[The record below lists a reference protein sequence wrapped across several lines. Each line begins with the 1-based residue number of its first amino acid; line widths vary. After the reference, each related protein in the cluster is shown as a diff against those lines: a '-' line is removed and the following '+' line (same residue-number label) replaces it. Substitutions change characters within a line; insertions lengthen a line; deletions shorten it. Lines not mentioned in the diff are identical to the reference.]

1 MNQKYL
7 TMQTLPPTPISDPNI
22 TPFLA
27 DIISHIN
34 DEHTHDLRTIA
45 EAKLGGLS
53 QQIAVSV
60 EQIYRHGFEMKVCQF
75 ATHNAIANTPSQE
88 KPLPVL
94 HRLWVDFDQPIE
106 QLEDLMMAYVKVLER
121 SQRKLGRLP
130 IQTLERKFTFLQGFF
145 VTENMYRMV
154 LTAPNDT
161 VIDQAGYAY
170 LFDIDESLVDNTKD
184 SRPRPHRYYTLRQV
198 TQTTSNAQVWID
210 VYVHGDNLGS
220 RWATSRKLGDTITT
234 QREFAEHVHHL
245 HDGKALLIADETSLP
260 TVARLLEQWQNPI
273 PPVVMVMTHNATEQ
287 AYLSHSTSATPYRLI
302 QINHYDSHDIQGHI
316 QQLLD
321 EQMTF
326 DSVWGGLQAGLVK
339 TLRPWLQQALAMNR
353 QQMVLKVYWR

>member
-1 MNQKYL
+1 
-7 TMQTLPPTPISDPNI
+7 MQTLPPTPISDPNI

-60 EQIYRHGFEMKVCQF
+60 EQIYHHGFEMKVCQF

-170 LFDIDESLVDNTKD
+170 LFDIDESLVDKTKD

-326 DSVWGGLQAGLVK
+326 DSVWGGLQARLCLLY
-339 TLRPWLQQALAMNR
+339 TSDAADE
-353 QQMVLKVYWR
+353 